1 MRYHVNLLH
10 GEPSSP
16 VRIFANYTWRSI
28 NVWPSQAELAVNC
41 TECNSKHRQFV
52 SLRLQKR

>member
-28 NVWPSQAELAVNC
+28 NVWPSQAASAVNC
-41 TECNSKHRQFV
+41 TKCNSKHCQC
-52 SLRLQKR
+52 LRLQRT